1 MIKIK
6 KFNKYELKLLNNRFL
21 EISQDVICWW
31 GVLLKYSI
39 QEFFRGE
46 GECLGLS

>member
-6 KFNKYELKLLNNRFL
+6 KFNKHELKLLNNRFL

-31 GVLLKYSI
+31 GFYESI
-39 QEFFRGE
+39 AFKNF
-46 GECLGLS
+46 LGGRENV